1 MNLDDEEEF
10 CIPSELVEKIYDL
23 SGGVDKYKGVIMAV
37 SSENGKPLIY
47 CKFDCGM
54 TEFALMKALENHL
67 SSAPQE
73 MTQDDL

>member
-47 CKFDCGM
+47 CKFISKYLG
-54 TEFALMKALENHL
+54 
-67 SSAPQE
+67 P
-73 MTQDDL
+73 